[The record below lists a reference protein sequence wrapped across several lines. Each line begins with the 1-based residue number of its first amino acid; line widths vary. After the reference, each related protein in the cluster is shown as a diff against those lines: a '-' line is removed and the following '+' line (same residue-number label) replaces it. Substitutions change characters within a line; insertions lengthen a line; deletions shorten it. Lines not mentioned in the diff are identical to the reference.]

1 MAPRAT
7 KCSAQGRPW
16 HRSRRIFPSRF
27 DGDGDYSDRPR
38 EPGGVSCGSCGAL
51 QGAPR
56 RSLCDAALQG
66 HSAADVAMQG
76 GGFRCSRIGAS
87 RDCNQSYWRQ
97 QRCAYLWK
105 TASSVAGV
113 CYVEA
118 ARITPRHSGARIC
131 AKHSMLAS
139 RGISREQRAE
149 TAATSTVR
157 VWSALRGDTTT
168 LKLRRQGM
176 SASTSPFT
184 RSKVSSAR
192 CSLVSRLECGRR
204 CGPRARVYLGASAG
218 WLWRARAVKVVR
230 AAWVTEAAYCVYLPP
245 SSFTITR

>member
-1 MAPRAT
+1 MLRAGAVVAPFSSNFSIPIRRRWRPLRQAERAWRRFLRLMRRAPRSTA
-7 KCSAQGRPW
+7 SELVRRSIARPFSGRCCDA
-16 HRSRRIFPSRF
+16 RRRI
-27 DGDGDYSDRPR
+27 
-38 EPGGVSCGSCGAL
+38 
-51 QGAPR
+51 
-56 RSLCDAALQG
+56 SLL
-66 HSAADVAMQG
+66 
-76 GGFRCSRIGAS
+76 RIGAS

-105 TASSVAGV
+105 TASSGAGV

-131 AKHSMLAS
+131 AEHSMPAS
-139 RGISREQRAE
+139 RAYRANNGRRRLPQ
-149 TAATSTVR
+149 TGC
-157 VWSALRGDTTT
+157 VWSAMWADAAT

-184 RSKVSSAR
+184 RSKVSSER
-192 CSLVSRLECGRR
+192 CSLVSRPECGRR

-245 SSFTITR
+245 SSFTIAR